1 MILLLYIIVDV
12 IRSRT
17 RNLVIRVF
25 FYRFIFY
32 IFYMLI
38 VSHLTIGGI
47 VIPPFRDNILNV
59 QIVPLYLI
67 WDLYN
72 MYQNNGLDWFFLNSL
87 KLTFFNFIML
97 MPLGV
102 YLVFLFKLK
111 RKIKAILIMFFVS
124 LVIEILQFSFTYLGW
139 IMERGFNVDDIIIN
153 TLGGYIAFILCE
165 LAKNKPSQTFSV
177 IKKSKL
183 TYNTIRRVSWCET
196 FLAQMKCGHTILV
209 KVRQFWI
216 SKTEGLYRGVV

>member
-1 MILLLYIIVDV
+1 MILLLYIIVDF
-12 IRSRT
+12 IRNRT
-17 RNLVIRVF
+17 RNLVRGVF
-25 FYRFIFY
+25 FYSF

-38 VSHLTIGGI
+38 VAHLTIGGI

-124 LVIEILQFSFTYLGW
+124 LVIEIVQFSFTYLGW

-153 TLGGYIAFILCE
+153 TLGGYIAFILCK
-165 LAKNKPSQTFSV
+165 LAKKISLHKHSV
-177 IKKSKL
+177 
-183 TYNTIRRVSWCET
+183 
-196 FLAQMKCGHTILV
+196 
-209 KVRQFWI
+209 
-216 SKTEGLYRGVV
+216 

>member
-1 MILLLYIIVDV
+1 
-12 IRSRT
+12 
-17 RNLVIRVF
+17 
-25 FYRFIFY
+25 
-32 IFYMLI
+32 MLI
-38 VSHLTIGGI
+38 VAYIIFFGF
-47 VIPPFRDNILNV
+47 VIPSFKDNILNV

-72 MYQNNGLDWFFLNSL
+72 MYQNNGLDWSFLNSL

-111 RKIKAILIMFFVS
+111 RKNKAILIMFFVS

-165 LAKNKPSQTFSV
+165 LAKKISLHKHSV
-177 IKKSKL
+177 
-183 TYNTIRRVSWCET
+183 
-196 FLAQMKCGHTILV
+196 
-209 KVRQFWI
+209 
-216 SKTEGLYRGVV
+216 